1 MGWMDEI
8 REYADLLGIK
18 NIKVPCSS
26 ADDTDMAEYVADCA
40 SRKLLQM
47 PLTIWYLLLKGD
59 SPKVVAKI
67 CDVPA
72 KTVHKLMNDR
82 SGMDGATAII
92 AVLQA
97 KKHSDGAVDR
107 GLQAGLSIKQLAG
120 IFDIKEELLR
130 QYAAAQVR
138 NASATPSLFS
148 GADQAHLEKKN
159 AEYKAGAPEFK
170 EHSLLDEQ

>member
-1 MGWMDEI
+1 MGWVDDI
-8 REYADLLGIK
+8 HEYADLLGIK

-26 ADDTDMAEYVADCA
+26 ADDTDMAEYMADCA
-40 SRKLLQM
+40 SRKFLQM

-59 SPKVVAKI
+59 SPKVVAKV

-72 KTVHKLMNDR
+72 KTVHKLMNNR
-82 SGMDGATAII
+82 SGMDGAAAII

-130 QYAAAQVR
+130 QYAAAQAR
-138 NASATPSLFS
+138 NASATPSFFS

>member
-1 MGWMDEI
+1 MGWVDEI

-26 ADDTDMAEYVADCA
+26 ADDTDMKEYMADCA
-40 SRKLLQM
+40 SRKFLQM
-47 PLTIWYLLLKGD
+47 PLTIWYLLLKGY

-82 SGMDGATAII
+82 SGMDGAVAIA

-130 QYAAAQVR
+130 QYAAAQAR

-159 AEYKAGAPEFK
+159 AEYKAGTLEFK
-170 EHSLLDEQ
+170 EHSLLDER

>member
-1 MGWMDEI
+1 MGWVDDI
-8 REYADLLGIK
+8 HEYADLLGIK

-26 ADDTDMAEYVADCA
+26 ADDTDMEEYMADCA
-40 SRKLLQM
+40 SRKFLQM
-47 PLTIWYLLLKGD
+47 PLTIWYLLLKGY

-82 SGMDGATAII
+82 SGMDGAVAIA

-130 QYAAAQVR
+130 QYAAARVR
-138 NASATPSLFS
+138 NTSSESSFFS
-148 GADQAHLEKKN
+148 EADQAHLEKK
-159 AEYKAGAPEFK
+159 AGMLEFK
-170 EHSLLDEQ
+170 EHSLLDER

>member
-1 MGWMDEI
+1 MGWVDDI
-8 REYADLLGIK
+8 HEYADLLGIK

-26 ADDTDMAEYVADCA
+26 ADDTGMEEYMADCA
-40 SRKLLQM
+40 SRKFLQM
-47 PLTIWYLLLKGD
+47 PLTIWYLLLKGY

-82 SGMDGATAII
+82 SGMDGAAAII

-97 KKHSDGAVDR
+97 KKQSDGAVDR

-120 IFDIKEELLR
+120 IFDIKGELLQR
-130 QYAAAQVR
+130 YAAAQSR
-138 NASATPSLFS
+138 NTSAKPAFVSET
-148 GADQAHLEKKN
+148 DQVHLEKE
-159 AEYKAGAPEFK
+159 AADYKVGTIEFK
-170 EHSLLDEQ
+170 GHQLLDE

>member
-1 MGWMDEI
+1 MI
-8 REYADLLGIK
+8 STNTLTCLASK

-26 ADDTDMAEYVADCA
+26 ADDTDMEEYMADCA
-40 SRKLLQM
+40 SRKFLQM
-47 PLTIWYLLLKGD
+47 PLTIWYLLLKGY

-82 SGMDGATAII
+82 SGMDGAVAIA

-130 QYAAAQVR
+130 QYAAARVR
-138 NASATPSLFS
+138 NTSSESFFS
-148 GADQAHLEKKN
+148 EADQAHLEKK
-159 AEYKAGAPEFK
+159 AGTLEFK
-170 EHSLLDEQ
+170 EHSLLDER